1 MARTD
6 TIKFHI
12 LSQALNGKRNT
23 NNRVGLKSRDFG
35 PLTVVR
41 ARAPYNPISQSF
53 KSRSIAGHE
62 QAPRRSSIWGFEFE
76 WATTGYG
83 LLEAFRTTESMCS
96 FYYVAENTRRKLTNM
111 LVTLN
116 ISRGRFLTDYPYGSS
131 SYGLENSRVT

>member
-12 LSQALNGKRNT
+12 LSQALNDKRNT
-23 NNRVGLKSRDFG
+23 NNRVGIKSRDFG

-53 KSRSIAGHE
+53 KSLSIAGHE
-62 QAPRRSSIWGFEFE
+62 QAPGRSSIWGFEFE

-83 LLEAFRTTESMCS
+83 RFARDIPYDRKYVFFLL
-96 FYYVAENTRRKLTNM
+96 
-111 LVTLN
+111 
-116 ISRGRFLTDYPYGSS
+116 RGRKHP
-131 SYGLENSRVT
+131 